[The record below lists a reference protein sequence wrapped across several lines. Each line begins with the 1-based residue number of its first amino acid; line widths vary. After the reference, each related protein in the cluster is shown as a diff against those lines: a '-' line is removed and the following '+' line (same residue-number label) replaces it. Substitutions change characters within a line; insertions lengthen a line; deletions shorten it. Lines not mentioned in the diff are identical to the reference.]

1 MKVLSYGRWRSVIV
15 KASQQDPTC
24 VLANILTA
32 HYYASSSN
40 PSLSSAHLEAAKA
53 HLVINF
59 SLSLLCVYDVV
70 IDNKLLFFI
79 YCS

>member
-1 MKVLSYGRWRSVIV
+1 MKVLSYGRSRSVIV
-15 KASQQDPTC
+15 KASEQDPSC

-59 SLSLLCVYDVV
+59 SLSLIMCL
-70 IDNKLLFFI
+70 
-79 YCS
+79 